1 MVRVSL
7 VLPWAHGPEEAR
19 NAVAIAREALAA
31 VQADIEIVLV
41 PWTRSAVALDALDEE
56 GLQVLPSAA
65 RGWGAAVRDGLHA
78 ANGDVLCFANPG
90 KVAPSAIGEIVGRS
104 VEHPEVVWRA
114 NRRTR
119 DSVAQKLGSLA
130 YNVEV
135 RLAYGLATWDVN
147 GTPKAFPRGF
157 NGLLALTSDDEL
169 YDLEFAVVCE
179 RERYP
184 VLEIPLRCTGALGP
198 PARGI
203 GASAALRLFAGA
215 ARRRHRL
222 GRTLS
227 AT

>member
-7 VLPWAHGPEEAR
+7 VLPWAHGLEEAR
-19 NAVAIAREALAA
+19 NAVATARNALAK

-41 PWTRSAVALDALDEE
+41 PWTPSAVALDALAEE

-65 RGWGAAVRDGLHA
+65 RGWGAAVRDGLQA
-78 ANGDVLCFANPG
+78 SNGDVLCFANPG
-90 KVAPSAIGEIVGRS
+90 KASPGAIGEVVGRA

-135 RLAYGLATWDVN
+135 RLAYGLGTWDVN
-147 GTPKAFPRGF
+147 GTPKAFPRRF
-157 NGLLALTSDDEL
+157 SGLLALTSDDEL

-184 VLEIPLRCTGALGP
+184 VLEIPLRSTGALGP
-198 PARGI
+198 PARHI
-203 GASAALRLFAGA
+203 GAPAALRLFARA
-215 ARRRHRL
+215 ARGRHRL
-222 GRTLS
+222 GPALS
-227 AT
+227 AS